1 MFYNEYMNHLIFSLE
16 ATIPI
21 FLLMVLGALFKHWHL
36 FSEPFVNQLNKFVFL
51 VALPVLMFKDLSRQ
65 DFRQV
70 WDIKYIGFC
79 FLATSLSILIS
90 YGFSLMLKNHSYRGE
105 FTQVAYRSSATLL
118 GMAFIQNIYGHVGMG
133 PLMVIGTVPL
143 YNIFAVIILTITSDK
158 ELEQSTL
165 KECIKG
171 ILTNPILI
179 GIVVGTVYSL
189 LHLPHPVILSKTV
202 DSIAALASPLGLM
215 ALGGSIK
222 LSSVKEVWRPAMVA
236 TLLKLVV
243 FVMIFM
249 PIAIRLGFRES
260 ELVAILVMLGSAS
273 TVSCFVMAK
282 NMGHTG
288 QLTAAVIVLTTVL
301 SSFTLTFWLFLLRYL
316 SLI

>member
-1 MFYNEYMNHLIFSLE
+1 MNHLIFSLE
-16 ATIPI
+16 VTIPI

-36 FSEPFVNQLNKFVFL
+36 FSDSFVKRLNKFVFV

-70 WDIKYIGFC
+70 WDMKYIGFC

-90 YGFSLMLKNHSYRGE
+90 YGFSMMIRTRSVRGE

-143 YNIFAVIILTITSDK
+143 YNICAVIILTLTSER
-158 ELEQSTL
+158 ELQQSTL

-171 ILTNPILI
+171 IVTNPILI
-179 GIVVGTVYSL
+179 GIVVGILYSFL
-189 LHLPHPVILSKTV
+189 RLPHPVIFSKTV

-215 ALGGSIK
+215 ALGGSVTF
-222 LSSVKEVWRPAMVA
+222 SSVKKVWRPAVVA
-236 TLLKLVV
+236 TFLKLVG
-243 FVMIFM
+243 FVMLFM
-249 PIAIRLGFRES
+249 PIAIHLGFRES

-282 NMGHTG
+282 NMGHSG

-301 SSFTLTFWLFLLRYL
+301 SSFTLTFWLFLLRVF